1 MSFAK
6 RIFVFLAIN
15 ILVIT
20 SISILLAVLGV
31 RPYLSAHGI
40 DYSQLLAFCVV
51 WGFGGAFISLAMSR
65 IMAKWMMGVRVVDA
79 SSTALQRHERWLVD
93 QVHLYS
99 RKAGLQKMP
108 QVGIYESDEINAFAT
123 GPTKNRALVAVS
135 SGLMNRMNENEIQG
149 VLAHEV
155 AHIANGD
162 MVTMTL
168 VQGVMNAFVM
178 FVARVLAYA
187 ISLNVKEESRRMV
200 NMLTTIVLE
209 IALSVLAMFAVSW
222 VSRLREYRA
231 DRGGA
236 DLAGR
241 DKMVAALQALK
252 RNSMLRTEAVAS
264 EPASIAAF
272 KISGGGRMMALLSTH
287 PPLEKRIAAL
297 ESGRP

>member
-15 ILVIT
+15 VLVIT

-65 IMAKWMMGVRVVDA
+65 IMAKWMMSVRVLDA

-93 QVHLYS
+93 QVHLYA

-108 QVGIYESDEINAFAT
+108 QVGIYESAEINAFAT

-178 FVARVLAYA
+178 FVARAIAYA

-241 DKMVAALQALK
+241 DKMIAALQALK
-252 RNSMLRTEAVAS
+252 RNAMLRTEAVAS
-264 EPASIAAF
+264 EPASIASF
-272 KISGGGRMMALLSTH
+272 KISGGGRMIALLSTH